1 MSSRRPPAGRPSSA
15 SSGRGRSAGSGG
27 RGGPPPRS
35 SSSSGAPR
43 RKPKKKKKQRSPLRW
58 VLWLLALAL
67 LVVGIGFSIFAVLV
81 ANTTVPTPNEMATN
95 QATIVYYADGTN
107 EIGRLGDTSRRSIPL
122 NQVPL
127 VVQRAILAA
136 EDRSFFDHGG
146 ISPLGVARAVL
157 NNLTGGSTQ
166 GGSTITQQYAKN
178 AFLTQERSWDR
189 KLKEALLAFKL
200 ETVVSKDQILGDY
213 LNTIYFGRGAY
224 GIDAAARAY
233 FGQPVGELDA
243 SQAAVLA
250 AIIKSPSG
258 LAPEKDLEG
267 LKARWSY
274 VLDGMVQQGWLTNS
288 QLARTAFPKIKKG
301 DGVNRL
307 GGQTGYI
314 LTTVQ
319 DSLHF
324 LGFDEPQIQ
333 QGGLRVVTTID
344 LNAQRAAT
352 AAVHKVGPQSGT
364 KGLRIGLA
372 AVRPGTGEIV
382 AMYGGED
389 FITDQ
394 INNATHP
401 FAQAG
406 STFKPFAL
414 ATALDQGVPLT
425 SWWNGDSPSTVNGY
439 TFNNYSNKSYGQVT
453 LLQATEDSINSA
465 YVAVED
471 QVGVSNVADTAIKAG
486 IPADTPGMDLKNLNL
501 TFVLG
506 TASPSAL
513 DMAGAYATFAA
524 SGVKA
529 KSHIIGQVT
538 SSNGGVQYQAEV
550 KPESMFPKDIADSV
564 TYALSRVVT
573 NGTGFAAR
581 ALGRPAAG
589 KTGTTDN
596 NLSAWFVGYTPQLAA
611 AVMMAKEDAS
621 GTPQSLSGTGG
632 LKTVTGGSFPAAM
645 WTAFMKGALSGQPK
659 QKFPEPP
666 PGVRLPKNCPTDPT
680 TIVIPSG
687 CPTPQFDEGLIPG
700 IDGSLL
706 PSGGDVAASQSPDAS
721 VVTPSPSI
729 PVLTPTT
736 ATPSPSATGSTKKP
750 KPPTQEARP

>member
-1 MSSRRPPAGRPSSA
+1 MSTRRPPAGR
-15 SSGRGRSAGSGG
+15 
-27 RGGPPPRS
+27 
-35 SSSSGAPR
+35 SSGAPAGGSR
-43 RKPKKKKKQRSPLRW
+43 GGSGGSRGGSRQGPPPKRPSSSGGPRKKSKKKKPRSRLRW
-58 VLWLLALAL
+58 LVWLIAIAL
-67 LVVGIGFSIFAVLV
+67 LIAGAAFSVFAILV
-81 ANTTVPTPNEMATN
+81 ANTTVPSPNEMATS

-122 NQVPL
+122 DQVPPT
-127 VVQRAILAA
+127 VQHAVLAA
-136 EDRSFFDHGG
+136 EDRSFYDHGG
-146 ISPLGVARAVL
+146 ISPLGIGRAIL
-157 NNLTGGSTQ
+157 NNLTGGYTQ

-233 FGQPVGELDA
+233 FGQPVSELDP

-258 LAPEKDLEG
+258 LAPEKNLDG

-274 VLDGMVQQGWLTNS
+274 VLDGMVQQGWLTRS
-288 QLARTAFPKIKKG
+288 QLAATDFPKIKKG

-314 LTTVQ
+314 MTTVQ
-319 DSLHF
+319 DSLQA
-324 LGFDEPQIQ
+324 LGFDDQQIQ
-333 QGGLRVVTTID
+333 QGGLRVITTID
-344 LNAQRAAT
+344 LNAQRSAS
-352 AAVHKVGPQSGT
+352 AAVRKVGPQSGT
-364 KGLRIGLA
+364 KGVRIGLA
-372 AVRPGTGEIV
+372 AVRPGTGDIV

-414 ATALDQGVPLT
+414 AAATDQGIPLT
-425 SWWNGDSPSTVNGY
+425 TWWNGDSPSTVNGY
-439 TFNNYSNKSYGQVT
+439 TFSNYADKSYGQVT
-453 LLQATEDSINSA
+453 LLSATEESINSA
-465 YVAVED
+465 YVALED
-471 QVGVSNVADTAIKAG
+471 QVGVKSVADAAVKAG

-524 SGVKA
+524 SGIKA
-529 KSHIIGQVT
+529 KSHIIQTVKGA
-538 SSNGGVQYQAEV
+538 NDGVLYQSEPKTEA
-550 KPESMFPKDIADSV
+550 MFPKPVADTV

-573 NGTGFAAR
+573 NGTGKAAL

-596 NLSAWFVGYTPQLAA
+596 NLSAWFVGFTPQLAA
-611 AVMMAKEDAS
+611 AVLMAKEDAN

-659 QKFPEPP
+659 QNFPDPP
-666 PGVRLPKNCPTDPT
+666 PGVKLPKHCPTDPMA
-680 TIVIPSG
+680 VIPDG
-687 CPTPQFDEGLIPG
+687 CPVPQIDPGLIPG

-721 VVTPSPSI
+721 VVAPPAPSS
-729 PVLTPTT
+729 
-736 ATPSPSATGSTKKP
+736 APSASPTASSKKP
-750 KPPTQEARP
+750 QPPTQEARP

>member
-1 MSSRRPPAGRPSSA
+1 MSTRRPPAGR
-15 SSGRGRSAGSGG
+15 SSGASGG
-27 RGGPPPRS
+27 GSRGGSRNGPPPKRS
-35 SSSSGAPR
+35 GSSGGPR
-43 RKPKKKKKQRSPLRW
+43 KKSKKKPRSRLRW
-58 VLWLLALAL
+58 LVWLLAIAL
-67 LVVGIGFSIFAVLV
+67 LVAGAAFSVFAILV
-81 ANTTVPTPNEMATN
+81 ATTTVPSPNEMATS

-122 NQVPL
+122 DQVPL
-127 VVQRAILAA
+127 IVQHAVLAA
-136 EDRSFFDHGG
+136 EDRGFYEHGG
-146 ISPLGVARAVL
+146 ISPLGIGRAVL
-157 NNLTGGSTQ
+157 NNLTGGYTQ

-178 AFLTQERSWDR
+178 AFLSQERSWDR
-189 KLKEALLAFKL
+189 KVKEALLAFKL

-233 FGQPVGELDA
+233 FGQPVSELDP
-243 SQAAVLA
+243 SQAALLA

-258 LAPEKDLEG
+258 LAPEKNLDG
-267 LKARWSY
+267 LKARWNY
-274 VLDGMVQQGWLTNS
+274 VLDSMVQQRWLTKM
-288 QLARTAFPKIKKG
+288 QFAATEFPKIKKG

-314 LTTVQ
+314 MTTVQ
-319 DSLHF
+319 DSLQV
-324 LGFDEPQIQ
+324 LGFDEQQIQ

-344 LNAQRAAT
+344 LTAQRAAS
-352 AAVHKVGPQSGT
+352 AAVRKVGPQSGT

-372 AVRPGTGEIV
+372 AVRPGTGDIV

-394 INNATHP
+394 INNATRP

-414 ATALDQGVPLT
+414 AAATDQGVPLT
-425 SWWNGDSPSTVNGY
+425 TWLNGDSPSTVNGY
-439 TFNNYSNKSYGQVT
+439 TFANYADKSYGQVT
-453 LLQATEDSINSA
+453 LLSATEQSINSA
-465 YVAVED
+465 YVELED
-471 QVGVSNVADTAIKAG
+471 LVGVQDVADAAVKAG
-486 IPADTPGMDLKNLNL
+486 IPADTPGMDLNDLNL

-524 SGVKA
+524 SGIKA
-529 KSHIIGQVT
+529 KSHIIQTVKG
-538 SSNGGVQYQAEV
+538 SNNGVLYQADP
-550 KPESMFPKDIADSV
+550 KTESMFPKPVADTV

-573 NGTGFAAR
+573 NGTGKAAL

-596 NLSAWFVGYTPQLAA
+596 NLSAWFVGYTPQLST
-611 AVMMAKEDAS
+611 AVLMAKEDAS

-645 WTAFMKGALSGQPK
+645 WTAFMKGALGGMPK
-659 QKFPEPP
+659 EKFPDPP
-666 PGVRLPKNCPTDPT
+666 PGVKLPKKCPIDPMA
-680 TIVIPSG
+680 VIPEG
-687 CPTPQFDEGLIPG
+687 CPIPQFDEGLIPG

-721 VVTPSPSI
+721 VVIPSESA
-729 PVLTPTT
+729 V
-736 ATPSPSATGSTKKP
+736 ASPSPSASSKKP
-750 KPPTQEARP
+750 PPPTQEARP

>member
-1 MSSRRPPAGRPSSA
+1 MWLIAIA
-15 SSGRGRSAGSGG
+15 LIVI
-27 RGGPPPRS
+27 
-35 SSSSGAPR
+35 GA
-43 RKPKKKKKQRSPLRW
+43 
-58 VLWLLALAL
+58 A
-67 LVVGIGFSIFAVLV
+67 FSVFAILV
-81 ANTTVPTPNEMATN
+81 ATTTVPSPNEMATS

-122 NQVPL
+122 DQVPP
-127 VVQRAILAA
+127 VVQHAVLAA
-136 EDRSFFDHGG
+136 EDRSFYDHGG
-146 ISPLGVARAVL
+146 ISPLGIGRAVL
-157 NNLTGGSTQ
+157 NNLTGGYTQ

-233 FGQPVGELDA
+233 FGQPVSELDA

-258 LAPEKDLEG
+258 LAPEKNLDG

-274 VLDGMVQQGWLTNS
+274 VLDGMVQQGWLTRS
-288 QLARTAFPKIKKG
+288 QFAATDFPKIKKG

-314 LTTVQ
+314 MTTVQ
-319 DSLHF
+319 DSLQA
-324 LGFDEPQIQ
+324 LGFDEQQIQ
-333 QGGLRVVTTID
+333 QGGLRVITTID
-344 LNAQRAAT
+344 LNAQRSAS
-352 AAVHKVGPQSGT
+352 AAVRKVGPQSGT

-372 AVRPGTGEIV
+372 AVRPGTGDIV

-389 FITDQ
+389 FIADQ

-414 ATALDQGVPLT
+414 AAATDQGIPLT
-425 SWWNGDSPSTVNGY
+425 TWWNGDSPSTVNGY
-439 TFNNYSNKSYGQVT
+439 TFSNYADKSYGQVT
-453 LLQATEDSINSA
+453 LLQATEESINSA
-465 YVAVED
+465 YVALED
-471 QVGVSNVADTAIKAG
+471 QVGVQSVADAAVKAG

-524 SGVKA
+524 SGIKA
-529 KSHIIGQVT
+529 KSHIIQTVKGA
-538 SSNGGVQYQAEV
+538 NDGVLYQAEL
-550 KPESMFPKDIADSV
+550 KTESMFPKPVADTV

-573 NGTGFAAR
+573 NGTGKAAL

-596 NLSAWFVGYTPQLAA
+596 NLSAWFVGFTPQLSA
-611 AVMMAKEDAS
+611 AVLMAKEDAT

-645 WTAFMKGALSGQPK
+645 WTAFMKGALAGQPK
-659 QKFPEPP
+659 QAFPDPP
-666 PGVRLPKNCPTDPT
+666 PGVKLPKHCPTDPMAD
-680 TIVIPSG
+680 IPPG
-687 CPTPQFDEGLIPG
+687 CPIPQIEAELIPG

-721 VVTPSPSI
+721 VVTPSD
-729 PVLTPTT
+729 T
-736 ATPSPSATGSTKKP
+736 AAPAPSPSPTGKKP
-750 KPPTQEARP
+750 QPPTQEARP

>member
-1 MSSRRPPAGRPSSA
+1 M
-15 SSGRGRSAGSGG
+15 
-27 RGGPPPRS
+27 
-35 SSSSGAPR
+35 
-43 RKPKKKKKQRSPLRW
+43 
-58 VLWLLALAL
+58 WLIAIAL
-67 LVVGIGFSIFAVLV
+67 LIAGAAFSVFALLV
-81 ANTTVPTPNEMATN
+81 ANTTVPSPNEMATS

-122 NQVPL
+122 DQVPPI
-127 VVQRAILAA
+127 VQHAVLAA
-136 EDRSFFDHGG
+136 EDRSFYDHGG
-146 ISPLGVARAVL
+146 ISPLGIGRAIL
-157 NNLTGGSTQ
+157 NNLTGGYTQ

-233 FGQPVGELDA
+233 FGQPVSELDP

-258 LAPEKDLEG
+258 LSPEKNLDG

-274 VLDGMVQQGWLTNS
+274 VLDGMVQQGWLTRS
-288 QLARTAFPKIKKG
+288 QFAATEFPKIKKG

-314 LTTVQ
+314 MTTVQ
-319 DSLHF
+319 DSLQA
-324 LGFDEPQIQ
+324 LGFDDQQIQ

-344 LNAQRAAT
+344 LNAQRSAS
-352 AAVHKVGPQSGT
+352 AAVRKVGPQSGT
-364 KGLRIGLA
+364 KGVRIGLA
-372 AVRPGTGEIV
+372 AVRPGTGDIV

-414 ATALDQGVPLT
+414 AAATDQGIPLT
-425 SWWNGDSPSTVNGY
+425 TWWNGDSPSTVNGY
-439 TFNNYSNKSYGQVT
+439 TFSNYADKSYGQVT
-453 LLQATEDSINSA
+453 LLSATEESINSA
-465 YVAVED
+465 YVALED
-471 QVGVSNVADTAIKAG
+471 QVGVKNVADAAVKAG

-524 SGVKA
+524 SGIKA
-529 KSHIIGQVT
+529 KSHIIQTVKGA
-538 SSNGGVQYQAEV
+538 NDGVLYQSDPKTEA
-550 KPESMFPKDIADSV
+550 MFPKPVADTV

-573 NGTGFAAR
+573 NGTGKAAL

-596 NLSAWFVGYTPQLAA
+596 NLSAWFVGFTPQLAA
-611 AVMMAKEDAS
+611 AVLMAKEDAN

-659 QKFPEPP
+659 QNFPDPP
-666 PGVRLPKNCPTDPT
+666 PGVKLPKHCPTDPMA
-680 TIVIPSG
+680 VIPDG
-687 CPTPQFDEGLIPG
+687 CPVPQIDAGLIPG

-721 VVTPSPSI
+721 VVAPPLPSS
-729 PVLTPTT
+729 
-736 ATPSPSATGSTKKP
+736 AASASPSASSKKP
-750 KPPTQEARP
+750 QPPTQEARP

>member
-1 MSSRRPPAGRPSSA
+1 MSTRRPPAGR
-15 SSGRGRSAGSGG
+15 
-27 RGGPPPRS
+27 
-35 SSSSGAPR
+35 SSGAPAGGSR
-43 RKPKKKKKQRSPLRW
+43 GGSGGSRGGSRQGPPPKRPSSSGGPRKKSKKKKPRSRLRW
-58 VLWLLALAL
+58 LVWLIAIAL
-67 LVVGIGFSIFAVLV
+67 LIAGAAFSVFAILV
-81 ANTTVPTPNEMATN
+81 ANTTVPSPNEMATS

-122 NQVPL
+122 DQVPPI
-127 VVQRAILAA
+127 VQHAVLAA
-136 EDRSFFDHGG
+136 EDRSFYDHGG
-146 ISPLGVARAVL
+146 ISPLGIGRAIL
-157 NNLTGGSTQ
+157 NNLTGGYTQ

-233 FGQPVGELDA
+233 FGQPVSELDP

-258 LAPEKDLEG
+258 LAPEKNLDG

-274 VLDGMVQQGWLTNS
+274 VLDGMVQQGWLTRS
-288 QLARTAFPKIKKG
+288 QLAATDFPKIKKG

-314 LTTVQ
+314 MTTVQ
-319 DSLHF
+319 DSLQA
-324 LGFDEPQIQ
+324 LGFDDQQIQ
-333 QGGLRVVTTID
+333 QGGLRVITTID
-344 LNAQRAAT
+344 LNAQRSAS
-352 AAVHKVGPQSGT
+352 AAVRKVGPQSGT
-364 KGLRIGLA
+364 KGVRIGLA
-372 AVRPGTGEIV
+372 AVRPGTGDIV

-414 ATALDQGVPLT
+414 AAATDQGIPLT
-425 SWWNGDSPSTVNGY
+425 TWWNGDSPSTVNGY
-439 TFNNYSNKSYGQVT
+439 TFSNYADKSYGQVT
-453 LLQATEDSINSA
+453 LLSATEESINSA
-465 YVAVED
+465 YVALED
-471 QVGVSNVADTAIKAG
+471 QVGVKSVADAAVKAG

-524 SGVKA
+524 SGIKA
-529 KSHIIGQVT
+529 KSHIIQTVKGA
-538 SSNGGVQYQAEV
+538 NDGVLYQSEPKTEA
-550 KPESMFPKDIADSV
+550 MFPKPVADTV

-573 NGTGFAAR
+573 NGTGKAAL

-596 NLSAWFVGYTPQLAA
+596 NLSAWFVGFTPQLAA
-611 AVMMAKEDAS
+611 AVLMAKEDAN

-659 QKFPEPP
+659 QNFPDPP
-666 PGVRLPKNCPTDPT
+666 PGVKLPKHCPTDPMA
-680 TIVIPSG
+680 VIPDG
-687 CPTPQFDEGLIPG
+687 CPVPQIDPGLIPG

-721 VVTPSPSI
+721 VVAPPAPSS
-729 PVLTPTT
+729 
-736 ATPSPSATGSTKKP
+736 APSASPTASSKKP
-750 KPPTQEARP
+750 QPPTQEARP

>member
-1 MSSRRPPAGRPSSA
+1 MSSRRPPARGSSA
-15 SSGRGRSAGSGG
+15 PRGSGSSGSSG
-27 RGGPPPRS
+27 
-35 SSSSGAPR
+35 SSGASRRPPAKGGRKPAKR
-43 RKPKKKKKQRSPLRW
+43 RKPRSRLRW
-58 VLWLLALAL
+58 LVWLIAIALLLAGVA
-67 LVVGIGFSIFAVLV
+67 FSVFAILV
-81 ANTTVPTPNEMATN
+81 ANTTVPTPNEMATS

-122 NQVPL
+122 DQVPP
-127 VVQRAILAA
+127 VVQHAVLAA
-136 EDRSFFDHGG
+136 EDRGFFDHGG
-146 ISPLGVARAVL
+146 ISPLGIIRAVL
-157 NNLTGGSTQ
+157 NNVTGGSTQ

-258 LAPEKDLEG
+258 LAPEKNLEG

-274 VLDGMVQQGWLTNS
+274 VLDGMVQQGWLTRS
-288 QLARTAFPKIKKG
+288 QFAATSFPKIRKG

-314 LTTVQ
+314 MTTVQ
-319 DSLHF
+319 DSLHT
-324 LGFDEPQIQ
+324 LGFDDQQIQ

-344 LNAQRAAT
+344 LAAQRSAT
-352 AAVHKVGPQSGT
+352 AAVRKVGPQSGT

-389 FITDQ
+389 FIADQ

-406 STFKPFAL
+406 STFKAFAL
-414 ATALDQGVPLT
+414 AAAIDQSIPLT
-425 SWWNGDSPSTVNGY
+425 SWWNGDSPSTVKGY

-453 LLQATEDSINSA
+453 LLQATQDSINSA

-471 QVGVSNVADTAIKAG
+471 QVGVDRVADVAVKAG
-486 IPADTPGMDLKNLNL
+486 IPADTPGMDLGNLNL

-524 SGVKA
+524 SGIKA
-529 KSHIIGQVT
+529 KSHIVSAVRGA
-538 SSNGGVQYQAEV
+538 NGGDLYAADPA
-550 KPESMFPKDIADSV
+550 PESMFPKNLADTV

-573 NGTGFAAR
+573 NGTGRAAL

-596 NLSAWFVGYTPQLAA
+596 NLSAWFVGYTPQLSA
-611 AVMMAKEDAS
+611 AVLMAKEDAS

-645 WTAFMKGALSGQPK
+645 WTAFMKGALAGQPK
-659 QKFPEPP
+659 LKFPEPP
-666 PGVRLPKNCPTDPT
+666 AGVRLPKNCPTDPLAE
-680 TIVIPSG
+680 IPDG
-687 CPTPQFDEGLIPG
+687 CPIPQVESYPVTGV
-700 IDGSLL
+700 DGSLL

-721 VVTPSPSI
+721 VVAPSQS
-729 PVLTPTT
+729 PV
-736 ATPSPSATGSTKKP
+736 AEASPSATGPTRKP
-750 KPPTQEARP
+750 KAPTQEARP